1 MQQVP
6 LLHRL
11 LAALMHFLSLLLTF
25 FLPLIVYF
33 AVRKKSDY
41 FSFHAKEG
49 LNLHFTFFPVF
60 LLLSGL
66 SRLWSPA
73 STISLALILLETVL
87 IGIAAISTLRGKT
100 FSYPV
105 IHYFKTSE
113 RGGRQWNKRAFQSES
128 SHRGLG

>member
-49 LNLHFTFFPVF
+49 LNLHFTFF
-60 LLLSGL
+60 SGIF
-66 SRLWSPA
+66 A
-73 STISLALILLETVL
+73 SFWFIQAM
-87 IGIAAISTLRGKT
+87 
-100 FSYPV
+100 
-105 IHYFKTSE
+105 
-113 RGGRQWNKRAFQSES
+113 ES
-128 SHRGLG
+128 CFNHFACINTA